1 MTDAEYQ
8 NLAEALLRH
17 IEMQCDEINEA
28 GNVDIDST
36 RSGGAL
42 TLAFEG
48 GAQIVIN
55 LQKPL
60 HEIWLASRAGGW
72 HYRWTDGAWR
82 DMRTGEHLHTRL
94 TAEASACAG
103 QPVAFTAA

>member
-8 NLAEALLRH
+8 NLAEALLQH

-36 RSGGAL
+36 RSGGVL

-72 HYRWTDGAWR
+72 HYRWTDGAWH
-82 DMRTGEHLHTRL
+82 DTRTGEQLHTRL

-103 QPVAFTAA
+103 QPMTFTAA

>member
-36 RSGGAL
+36 RSGGVL

-72 HYRWTDGAWR
+72 HYRWTDDAWR
-82 DMRTGEHLHTRL
+82 DMRTGEHLQTRL
-94 TAEASACAG
+94 SQEASACAG

>member
-17 IEMQCDEINEA
+17 IEMQCDEINED

-36 RSGGAL
+36 RSGGVL

-72 HYRWTDGAWR
+72 HYRWQDGAWC
-82 DMRTGEHLHTRL
+82 DTRTGEHLRTRL

-103 QPVAFTAA
+103 QPVTFDAA